1 MARAAAQDFS
11 WKQFKVML
19 RVVVKGEQH
28 LDETG
33 MGLGDDGAIKRRGLL
48 SSLGSGARK
57 VAMGF
62 LFLLVAA
69 MFFMMGYMLGEVGIT
84 PYLAFSLCVVA
95 LVGLTVLTGLYQA
108 VNILYF
114 VRDLGYYL
122 TLPISATTIMWAKL
136 AHFLGMSLLGDLI
149 LLPVA
154 LGCLLSVGAAPGTWV
169 AVTVAF
175 VLAAVAVNLALVI
188 VCVPLMRFSRL
199 AHDKDLFS
207 RVFGG
212 LIIVL
217 ALALGVG
224 SQFAFQ
230 GDGLASIASGAGGLL
245 SGGVPAVVVGVLC
258 PPSLLARPVVEG
270 DVVAALGGLL
280 GMLASVALYAAILSA
295 VARRWYFEGVQ
306 ALQGAGGK
314 RGKRVEGAE
323 LTQAIRTR
331 GSFAANLSRDWK
343 MMVRVPVFFN
353 QFVLSSLLMPLY
365 FIVIMVVSG
374 AVGVSQATDAGMDP
388 AALLEM
394 ARSLT
399 ALLTFDNPALAWCAV
414 GVLFFGLF
422 LGFSA
427 YSFTMG
433 VSRDGEDFFFLRG
446 LPMNWSAYLAAKF
459 VSPFAL
465 STVPMLVLFV
475 AAIVLLGVPAA
486 AGAYLVAFYLGA
498 TVALGLLSLGL
509 GARFPRLTWDNEA
522 QLVKGGG
529 ATLMVFAGLLVGIV
543 VMALPALALL
553 AGALWN
559 VLSIPAALGLAL
571 AIFVA
576 ECSLLSWWVFGPTAA
591 ALARIER

>member
-1 MARAAAQDFS
+1 MKIMYWA
-11 WKQFKVML
+11 
-19 RVVVKGEQH
+19 
-28 LDETG
+28 
-33 MGLGDDGAIKRRGLL
+33 L
-48 SSLGSGARK
+48 S
-57 VAMGF
+57 
-62 LFLLVAA
+62 
-69 MFFMMGYMLGEVGIT
+69 
-84 PYLAFSLCVVA
+84 
-95 LVGLTVLTGLYQA
+95 
-108 VNILYF
+108 
-114 VRDLGYYL
+114 
-122 TLPISATTIMWAKL
+122 
-136 AHFLGMSLLGDLI
+136 
-149 LLPVA
+149 
-154 LGCLLSVGAAPGTWV
+154 
-169 AVTVAF
+169 
-175 VLAAVAVNLALVI
+175 
-188 VCVPLMRFSRL
+188 
-199 AHDKDLFS
+199 
-207 RVFGG
+207 
-212 LIIVL
+212 VL
-217 ALALGVG
+217 ALAATSCCAPSRGAEEVVRPSEYVSTLVG
-224 SQFAFQ
+224 TQSDYSLSAGNTYPAIALPWGMNFWTPQTGRM
-230 GDGLASIASGAGGLL
+230 GDGWTYTYGAHTLRGFKQTHQPSPWINDYGQFSVMPVRGNDKLDEESRQSWFSHQAEQARPYYYSVYLADHDVKAEVAPTERAAILRFTFPESEESGVVVDAFDRGSCVEVVDDRTIAGYTTRN
-245 SGGVPAVVVGVLC
+245 SGGVPDNFRNYFILRFDKPFSGVELTDS
-258 PPSLLARPVVEG
+258 PANYKAGSRV
-270 DVVAALGGLL
+270 
-280 GMLASVALYAAILSA
+280 LYPD
-295 VARRWYFEGVQ
+295 G
-306 ALQGAGGK
+306 
-314 RGKRVEGAE
+314 GKRVEGAE
-323 LTQAIRTR
+323 LTQATRTR

-388 AALLEM
+388 VALLEM

-422 LGFSA
+422 LGFSS

-486 AGAYLVAFYLGA
+486 AGTYLVAFYLGA
-498 TVALGLLSLGL
+498 TVSLGLLSLGL

-529 ATLMVFAGLLVGIV
+529 ATLMVFAGLLVGVV
-543 VMALPALALL
+543 VMVLPALALL

-559 VLSIPAALGLAL
+559 VLAVPAALGLAL

-576 ECSLLSWWVFGPTAA
+576 ECALLAWWVFGPTAA